1 MMQMPDG
8 RMIVRSPSSRPSL
21 PRARDRSV
29 GRSIGRA
36 IALAA
41 ADCSRVDGRRSLFFF
56 FRAHHRADP
65 PRASSSSP
73 RSNLKSCS
81 SARART
87 RPRGKG
93 SSSRTSTRAW
103 RSWTPSARRWRV
115 QPPPRL
121 ARSRAILDVCLPPS
135 AAIVPLTSLSR
146 DPQGPRGLDKLV
158 HDDKGVTTI
167 SNDGATIMK
176 VRREAP
182 ISRASR
188 VDAPTDVFRIS
199 HASLPPAA
207 ASRLA
212 ARAFS
217 SDRPTLTSPSSS
229 PSHAAASRHRP
240 PRGEEPRGH
249 REIARLGGARVAS
262 RDLSTIHPPRSRA
275 VDRRPLRPSFKK
287 KTEPPTE

>member
-29 GRSIGRA
+29 GLSIGRA

-56 FRAHHRADP
+56 FRVHHRADP

-103 RSWTPSARRWRV
+103 RSWTPSAPPWCASPPNDARDLRRARQPSFFAV
-115 QPPPRL
+115 FVFPADRPTTPPPPTPIARAGSPRARPARPRRQGRHHHL
-121 ARSRAILDVCLPPS
+121 QRRSDDHEGAGRTRPSQPRATPRTTRRSRARGPPS
-135 AAIVPLTSLSR
+135 R
-146 DPQGPRGLDKLV
+146 
-158 HDDKGVTTI
+158 
-167 SNDGATIMK
+167 
-176 VRREAP
+176 
-182 ISRASR
+182 
-188 VDAPTDVFRIS
+188 
-199 HASLPPAA
+199 
-207 ASRLA
+207 
-212 ARAFS
+212 ARAFDFTSRFS
-217 SDRPTLTSPSSS
+217 SGAGSTRFRTVEGFFFSSLSP
-229 PSHAAASRHRP
+229 R
-240 PRGEEPRGH
+240 
-249 REIARLGGARVAS
+249 
-262 RDLSTIHPPRSRA
+262 RD
-275 VDRRPLRPSFKK
+275 
-287 KTEPPTE
+287 E